1 MNITIKNLTKKI
13 KKETVLKDINLEFH
27 GGKIYGLQGKNGCGK
42 TMLMRC
48 IAGLVHPEQGEIIIN
63 GKVLHKDMS
72 LPESI
77 GLLIENPA
85 FLPQCTGLQN
95 LKILADLQ
103 GGISYGEL
111 EELLEKVGLKDC
123 TKKKFGA
130 YSLGMKQRLGI
141 AAAIMG
147 KPDIIILD
155 EPINAIDENGV
166 EEIRQLILGLR
177 SEDRIIIIACH
188 DRAEMELLA
197 DEVIVMENGEVIEE
211 KGWKNADVENVQ
223 A

>member
-85 FLPQCTGLQN
+85 FLPQYTGLQN

-188 DRAEMELLA
+188 DQAEMELLA

>member
-85 FLPQCTGLQN
+85 FLPQYTGLQN

-155 EPINAIDENGV
+155 EPINAID
-166 EEIRQLILGLR
+166 
-177 SEDRIIIIACH
+177 
-188 DRAEMELLA
+188 
-197 DEVIVMENGEVIEE
+197 
-211 KGWKNADVENVQ
+211 
-223 A
+223 